1 MRAVTCPFPLNG
13 HPFSS
18 LASVVAQMI
27 KNSPLMQETW
37 AWSLG
42 WEDPWRRECLPTP
55 VFSPGESHGQ
65 RSLWGCRV
73 RHDWATNILSHLP
86 PPFNWDWKSQILSLY
101 HHPLSLPWPCDIEPR
116 LMNMSLLKEKSW
128 WKKKL
133 SSLISENVWGDSRI
147 TAFIQLLLWILKMK
161 GMLTSRTANL
171 C

>member
-55 VFSPGESHGQ
+55 VFSPGESHGE

-101 HHPLSLPWPCDIEPR
+101 HHPLSTLAMWYRAMADEYVFAKGEI
-116 LMNMSLLKEKSW
+116 MVEK
-128 WKKKL
+128 K
-133 SSLISENVWGDSRI
+133 
-147 TAFIQLLLWILKMK
+147 AFFLDKWERVRRQPYYCLHSAFALD
-161 GMLTSRTANL
+161 T
-171 C
+171 